1 MRRKRPYTEP
11 DRIKER
17 IRVIS
22 ERKQFKSLG
31 DLPYNQLIGSI
42 NRNPASPY
50 YGMRIDQGV
59 IR

>member
-22 ERKQFKSLG
+22 ERKEFKTLG
-31 DLPYNQLIGSI
+31 DIPWNPLIGL
-42 NRNPASPY
+42 
-50 YGMRIDQGV
+50 
-59 IR
+59 IREQTGAYP